1 MVNHRPLSCFCFF
14 FFGRISCL
22 REFCCHKRLKLCLAR
37 SAYTSN
43 PKGTAI
49 LSKNFSHKAT
59 VFHAQCRERNSACAK
74 FTLPFSPLL
83 ICFTGK
89 EAIQDMT
96 RTMKITVKM
105 KKIIKNLQVVFKLVS
120 LHYFFKSAP
129 PSPKVPSMTKQ
140 SKTLISRHKE
150 SFPGPICIPNS
161 SFSFETSLLFFLNV
175 VGEIFS
181 SGNTSLFL

>member
-1 MVNHRPLSCFCFF
+1 MTITLLLKGFASKGLDIEGAWKEGIKTIDHFLFF
-14 FFGRISCL
+14 LFFWPGHLFARI
-22 REFCCHKRLKLCLAR
+22 CCHKRLKLCFAR
-37 SAYTSN
+37 SACTSN

-74 FTLPFSPLL
+74 FTLPFSPSL

-105 KKIIKNLQVVFKLVS
+105 KKLIKNLQVVFKLVS
-120 LHYFFKSAP
+120 LHFFFYECAALSQKYRP
-129 PSPKVPSMTKQ
+129 
-140 SKTLISRHKE
+140 
-150 SFPGPICIPNS
+150 
-161 SFSFETSLLFFLNV
+161 
-175 VGEIFS
+175 
-181 SGNTSLFL
+181 